1 MEKLHATTDAAA
13 LTTRV
18 AALLDANRPAAA
30 GHLLAAVR
38 RLAPPSPELA
48 QLAARVALGDGKIEQ
63 ALAEI
68 DSALAAAPEHIGLH
82 KCRADIR
89 NRLGDLQGALADAA
103 DAVLLDRHD
112 PTAMAILGI
121 LLLDAGRPDEAAT
134 CLGTAVAA
142 DVTNP
147 FYCQGLAAAQEA
159 FGDADTALATLA
171 AGIAAAPRLVE
182 LRNAAI
188 LLSVRRRDFVTAHQ
202 LGEAARLVGVA
213 DACSFGLMGHS
224 LSSLGRHTEAAD
236 AYTEAL
242 KLGPDDAYVR
252 HLVASS
258 GIVPGADR
266 APVEYLRAVFNGYAE
281 RFETHLISLGYRIP
295 GLMRAAVASH
305 PDLVADGQLGPAL
318 DLGCGTGL
326 VAVALSDLQVGPL
339 TGVDVSPRMLET
351 AATKQLYAELR
362 EADVMNFLAEDATRW
377 RLVLAADVLIYF
389 GALEALLAAVHARLQ
404 PGGWF
409 IFSVEELLPDYD
421 GVVPGDGRWALQR
434 QGRYAHA
441 MDYVADTVRHVGF
454 TTRILERQTV
464 RFEAG
469 VPVAGIVAVL
479 ERTQHDA

>member
-1 MEKLHATTDAAA
+1 
-13 LTTRV
+13 
-18 AALLDANRPAAA
+18 
-30 GHLLAAVR
+30 
-38 RLAPPSPELA
+38 
-48 QLAARVALGDGKIEQ
+48 
-63 ALAEI
+63 
-68 DSALAAAPEHIGLH
+68 
-82 KCRADIR
+82 
-89 NRLGDLQGALADAA
+89 
-103 DAVLLDRHD
+103 
-112 PTAMAILGI
+112 
-121 LLLDAGRPDEAAT
+121 
-134 CLGTAVAA
+134 VAA

-159 FGDADTALATLA
+159 IGDSDAALATLA

-188 LLSVRRRDFVTAHQ
+188 LLSVRRRDFVTAHR
-202 LGEAARLVGVA
+202 LGEAARLAGVA
-213 DACSFGLMGHS
+213 DACSFGLMGHA

-242 KLGPDDAYVR
+242 KLGPDDPYVR

-258 GIVPGADR
+258 GIVPGAVR

-281 RFETHLISLGYRIP
+281 RFEAHLISLGYRIP
-295 GLMRAAVASH
+295 GLMRAAVALH
-305 PDLVADGQLGPAL
+305 PDLVAGGQLGPAL

-326 VAVALSDLQVGPL
+326 VAVALSGLPVGPL
-339 TGVDVSPRMLET
+339 TGVDVSPRMLEA

-377 RLVLAADVLIYF
+377 RLILAADVLIYF

-409 IFSVEELLPDYD
+409 VFSVEELLPDYD
-421 GVVPGDGRWALQR
+421 GLVPGDGRWALQR

-441 MDYVADTVRHVGF
+441 MDYVADTVRQAGF
-454 TTRILERQTV
+454 TTRVLERQTV